1 MGWFILLNLIFITTD
16 FRHFLGNIPPAKL
29 NISKSSF
36 ITAEQPGDSQGDA
49 NKSKRKFFF
58 LSRRFMRTGGR
69 TSQITFLQ
77 AGRTAQWPSLMRKA
91 SGTTCPA
98 TTTCP
103 TSARKEQVNGK
114 CPQWRSLLAVANAFS
129 SPSTAQKSAE
139 NCRSLRAISISLF
152 STCCLLPRPDKHSH
166 PYCHQKLWSQFFP
179 MTSLFRQN
187 IPWCPPELR

>member
-1 MGWFILLNLIFITTD
+1 MIYPFKSYFLSPLIFAIFLEIFHLLNWTSAKAVLS
-16 FRHFLGNIPPAKL
+16 LLNNLEIPRVMQTSLKE
-29 NISKSSF
+29 S
-36 ITAEQPGDSQGDA
+36 
-49 NKSKRKFFF
+49 FFF